1 MVLKK
6 DETQH
11 FIHTCFGRWQYST
24 VDGSAGLALELDI
37 PKFESHFLL
46 QAVGL

>member
-1 MVLKK
+1 MKHNILYILILGG
-6 DETQH
+6 DYS
-11 FIHTCFGRWQYST
+11 IYST
-24 VDGSAGLALELDI
+24 VDGSASLALESDI

>member
-1 MVLKK
+1 MKHNILYILILG
-6 DETQH
+6 DYS
-11 FIHTCFGRWQYST
+11 IYST
-24 VDGSAGLALELDI
+24 VDGSAGLALESDI